1 MRTIHDEKGKHVS
14 TFEPFTYDIDFLKE
28 NNIIGEDDE
37 ITENAVDLLTSIFYY
52 QHLEQIKYGF
62 IDTCGADC
70 VFDDELRKKNK
81 YTKLINEATYNM
93 MALIDEY
100 YEKHPH
106 AYHCGKHWRKNNYD
120 SGMMY
125 LHEFLLR
132 LSCSDY
138 FD

>member
-1 MRTIHDEKGKHVS
+1 MPNTTS

-37 ITENAVDLLTSIFYY
+37 ITENAVDLLTSIFYD
-52 QHLEQIKYGF
+52 QELEQIKYGF
-62 IDTCGADC
+62 VDTCGADC
-70 VFDDELRKKNK
+70 RFDDELSKKKK
-81 YTKLINEATYNM
+81 YMKLLNEATLNASQLM
-93 MALIDEY
+93 KEY
-100 YEKHPH
+100 IEKYPH
-106 AYHCGKHWRKNNYD
+106 AYQFGKHWRKNNYD

-125 LHEFLLR
+125 LHQFMLR